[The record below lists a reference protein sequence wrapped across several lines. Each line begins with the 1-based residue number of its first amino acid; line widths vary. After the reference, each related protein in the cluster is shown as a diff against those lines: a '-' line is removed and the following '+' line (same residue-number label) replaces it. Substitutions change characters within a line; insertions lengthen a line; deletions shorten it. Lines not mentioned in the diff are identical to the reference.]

1 MCDCV
6 GKLCKRF
13 VLSQT
18 VIFTAPN
25 LIINIPEGSYG
36 NGCKYCLV
44 VAQAIPAAT
53 TITAPVF
60 VTIGDGTVLYP
71 LTTRCG
77 SQVTAG
83 MLRTRYRY
91 AVSVSTTTTGGSFR
105 LCGSIGCPGN
115 NLAAIDGTAPA
126 AAAAEGGA

>member
-1 MCDCV
+1 MCNCV
-6 GKLCKRF
+6 GRLCKRF
-13 VLSQT
+13 ILSQT
-18 VIFTAPN
+18 VTFTAPN

-36 NGCKYCLV
+36 NCCKYCLV
-44 VAQAIPAAT
+44 IAQAIPAAT

-60 VTIGDGTVLYP
+60 ITIGTGTVLYP
-71 LTTRCG
+71 LTTCNG

-91 AVSVSTTTTGGSFR
+91 AVTVATTTTGGSFR
-105 LCGSIGCPGN
+105 LCGNIGCPGN
-115 NLAAIDGTAPA
+115 NLAAIDGTAPV